1 MLKPIFK
8 LVVLGYCKTL
18 WKFAGRG
25 ECVRSRGEL
34 RLKRNVGRARAD
46 EVGRWK
52 GREGRGALSRR
63 RGEERRGEER
73 RGGCSV
79 QHVEA
84 LLLQWMASAE
94 ARKEGIGRK

>member
-52 GREGRGALSRR
+52 GRKGGFKQ
-63 RGEERRGEER
+63 EERRGEER